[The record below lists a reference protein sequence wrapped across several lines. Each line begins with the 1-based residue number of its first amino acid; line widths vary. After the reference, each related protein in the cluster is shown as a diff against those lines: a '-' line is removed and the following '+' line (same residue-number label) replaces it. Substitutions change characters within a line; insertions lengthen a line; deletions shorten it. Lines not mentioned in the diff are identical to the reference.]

1 VKAALQTEFPF
12 MLPRGYVDAD
22 GTLHR
27 EGTMRLATAADEIV
41 PNKDPRVQANPAYL
55 LVILLSRVITR
66 LGGLEEVNPRVVEG
80 LFASDLSYL
89 QELYNRINSNGE
101 GKLRAVCPH
110 CEQGFELEVSNLGE
124 S

>member
-1 VKAALQTEFPF
+1 VKTALQTEFPF
-12 MLPRGYVDAD
+12 TLPRGYVDAD
-22 GTLHR
+22 GGLHR

-55 LVILLSRVITR
+55 LVILLSRVITS

-101 GKLRAVCPH
+101 GKLRAVCPR
-110 CEQGFELEVSNLGE
+110 CEHGFELEVSDLGE